1 MGGCK
6 RIGGAAVA
14 RFWRGG
20 TLHSLAGLV
29 DRRTDEA
36 EVDMWPDGKKMVFA
50 PHESREREIV
60 VGQLEGFD
68 VDLFCPM
75 VKIDRGHRRGIREEA
90 LFPHYLF
97 VRADILADNLPS
109 LAYLPGVRTLV
120 HFGGRPAVVPDAIIA
135 QLQERLAQREPKA
148 PWPIISSNRDSRFV
162 SALVPLQDWMPSFS
176 RV

>member
-1 MGGCK
+1 M
-6 RIGGAAVA
+6 A
-14 RFWRGG
+14 RKWYL
-20 TLHSLAGLV
+20 LH
-29 DRRTDEA
+29 TNH
-36 EVDMWPDGKKMVFA
+36 GKEK
-50 PHESREREIV
+50 IV

-97 VRADILADNLPS
+97 VHADILADNLPS

-135 QLQERLAQREPKA
+135 QLQERLAQREPKRTLA
-148 PWPIISSNRDSRFV
+148 DHLFKPGQPIRVRSGPFAGLDAVFQQGLKGTERAQVLIDVLGS
-162 SALVPLQDWMPSFS
+162 LS
-176 RV
+176 RVELDVDCLETA